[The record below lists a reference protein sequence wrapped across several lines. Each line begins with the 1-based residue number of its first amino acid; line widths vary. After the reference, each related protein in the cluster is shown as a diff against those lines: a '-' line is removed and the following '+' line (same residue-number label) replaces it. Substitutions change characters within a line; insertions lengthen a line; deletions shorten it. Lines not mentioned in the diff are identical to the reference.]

1 MGHAPPSPP
10 GCDNLAMSWM
20 SEPEGWIA
28 LLTLTALEIVLGID
42 NIIFLS
48 VITSRIPH
56 EHQARVRSVGLGLA
70 LLMRSVLLLGLS
82 ALVALTA
89 PLFTIL
95 QVEVSGRD
103 LILIL
108 GGLFL
113 IAKATT
119 EIHEGLEGESAGES
133 AGESEGEPLSLG
145 AKRSK
150 SPSRTPSIRSAL
162 IQIVLLDAVFSL
174 DSVITAIGMADDVTI
189 MISAVAI
196 AIAVMLFAA
205 APLGRF
211 VEDHPTVKMLALSF
225 LLLVG
230 MSLVADGLDV
240 HIPKGYIYFAM
251 GFSVFVEFLNLRARR
266 RTSHPVHLRP
276 SLEETEA

>member
-1 MGHAPPSPP
+1 MGQILP
-10 GCDNLAMSWM
+10 GCDNLIMHWM

-56 EHQARVRSVGLGLA
+56 ENQARVRSVGLGLA

-89 PLFTIL
+89 PLVTIL
-95 QVEVSGRD
+95 DVEISGRD

-119 EIHEGLEGESAGES
+119 EIHEGLEGEPSDAD
-133 AGESEGEPLSLG
+133 EGEPVSRG
-145 AKRSK
+145 STGSK
-150 SPSRTPSIRSAL
+150 APRRAPSIKAAL

-174 DSVITAIGMADDVTI
+174 DSVITAIGMADDVSI
-189 MISAVAI
+189 MISAVVI
-196 AIAVMLFAA
+196 AIGVMLFAA

-211 VEDHPTVKMLALSF
+211 VEEHPTIKMLALSF

-251 GFSVFVEFLNLRARR
+251 GFSVFVEFLNLRVRSK
-266 RTSHPVHLRP
+266 RTEPVHLHPGLDEP
-276 SLEETEA
+276 SEG

>member
-1 MGHAPPSPP
+1 MHW
-10 GCDNLAMSWM
+10 LT
-20 SEPEGWIA
+20 EPEGWIA
-28 LLTLTALEIVLGID
+28 LLTLAALEIVLGID

-56 EHQARVRSVGLGLA
+56 GQQARVRSTGLA
-70 LLMRSVLLLGLS
+70 LALIMRSLLLLALS
-82 ALVALTA
+82 AMVALTA

-95 QVEVSGRD
+95 HVEISGRD
-103 LILIL
+103 VILIA

-119 EIHEGLEGESAGES
+119 EIHEGLEGEPADRED
-133 AGESEGEPLSLG
+133 EPVSSG
-145 AKRSK
+145 
-150 SPSRTPSIRSAL
+150 SRGPRAPARAPSIRAAL

-174 DSVITAIGMADDVTI
+174 DSVITAIGMADDVSI
-189 MISAVAI
+189 MISAVVI

-211 VEDHPTVKMLALSF
+211 VEGHPTIKMLALSF

-230 MSLVADGLDV
+230 MSLVADGLDL

-251 GFSVFVEFLNLRARR
+251 GFSVFVEVLNLRVRSR
-266 RTSHPVHLRP
+266 RTAPVHLHP
-276 SLEETEA
+276 GMDEAAEG